1 MRLLFRNTKYYKNG
15 ARCRMI
21 DSKKGVLVII
31 LTYTLW
37 GFMPIFW
44 KQLAHVPADEVLAAR
59 IIWSFILTLVFIVL
73 INGGRQLWLD
83 LKSLWASKKKFFL
96 LMLAS
101 FLISANWFF
110 YVYAV
115 SHDRIV
121 ETSLGYYINPLISM
135 LLGAI
140 FLKEKLS
147 PAVKVAFL
155 LAATGVLILT
165 FSFGSLPWL
174 ALGMAFSFAF
184 YGLIKKTIRLDALRG
199 LAIETLFVFPFAIAY
214 YVYLF
219 SINRVSFLQLG
230 LPTDSLL
237 LASGLIT
244 AFPLLLFAIGAPLI
258 PMYMIG
264 FLQYIAPSLMLLIG
278 VFIYGESF
286 DVVKIISFSL
296 IWSALILFT
305 SSKFLEARGIRRANR
320 KVSV

>member
-1 MRLLFRNTKYYKNG
+1 MV
-15 ARCRMI
+15 

-31 LTYTLW
+31 LTYTMW

-44 KQLAHVPADEVLAAR
+44 KQISHVPADEVLAAR
-59 IIWSFILTLVFIVL
+59 IIWSFLLTLGFIL
-73 INGGRQLWLD
+73 LFNGGRQLWLD
-83 LKSLWASKKKFFL
+83 LKELWSSKKQFFL

-101 FLISANWFF
+101 FLISINWFL
-110 YVYAV
+110 YVFAV

-147 PAVKVAFL
+147 PAIKIAFL

-165 FSFGSLPWL
+165 ISFGSLPLL

-199 LAIETLFVFPFAIAY
+199 LAIETLFVFPLAIGY
-214 YVYLF
+214 YFYLM
-219 SINRVSFLQLG
+219 SVDRLSFLEVG
-230 LPTDSLL
+230 LSTDVFLI
-237 LASGLIT
+237 ASGLVT

-258 PMYMIG
+258 PLYMVG
-264 FLQYIAPSLMLLIG
+264 FLQYIAPSLMLVIG
-278 VFIYGESF
+278 VFIYGEAF
-286 DVVKIISFSL
+286 DTVNIISFSL

-305 SSKFLEARGIRRANR
+305 SSKIIEARGIRKAN
-320 KVSV
+320 KKISV

>member
-1 MRLLFRNTKYYKNG
+1 MVE
-15 ARCRMI
+15 
-21 DSKKGVLVII
+21 SKKGILVII

-44 KQLAHVPADEVLAAR
+44 KQLSHVPADEVLAAR
-59 IIWSFILTLVFIVL
+59 IIWSFLLTLGFILLV
-73 INGGRQLWLD
+73 NGGRQLWLD
-83 LKSLWASKKKFFL
+83 LKDLWATKKTFFL

-101 FLISANWFF
+101 FLISINWFL

-147 PAVKVAFL
+147 PAIKIAFL

-165 FSFGSLPWL
+165 ISFGSLPLL

-199 LAIETLFVFPFAIAY
+199 LAIETLFVFPIAVAY
-214 YVYLF
+214 YFYLL
-219 SINRVSFLQLG
+219 SIGRVSFLEVG
-230 LPTDSLL
+230 LSTDVLL
-237 LASGLIT
+237 IASGLVT

-278 VFIYGESF
+278 VFIYGEAF
-286 DVVKIISFSL
+286 TAVDILSFSL

-305 SSKFLEARGIRRANR
+305 SSKFLEARGIRKAN
-320 KVSV
+320 KKISV

>member
-1 MRLLFRNTKYYKNG
+1 MVE
-15 ARCRMI
+15 
-21 DSKKGVLVII
+21 SKKGILVII

-44 KQLAHVPADEVLAAR
+44 KQLSHVPADEVLAAR
-59 IIWSFILTLVFIVL
+59 IIWSFLLTLGFILLV
-73 INGGRQLWLD
+73 NGGRQLWLD
-83 LKSLWASKKKFFL
+83 LKDLWATKKTFFL

-101 FLISANWFF
+101 FLISINWFL

-147 PAVKVAFL
+147 PAIKIAFL
-155 LAATGVLILT
+155 LAATGVLIST
-165 FSFGSLPWL
+165 ISFGSLPLL

-199 LAIETLFVFPFAIAY
+199 LAIETLFVFPIAVAY
-214 YVYLF
+214 YFYLL
-219 SINRVSFLQLG
+219 SIGRVSFLEVG
-230 LPTDSLL
+230 LSTDVLL
-237 LASGLIT
+237 IASGLVT

-278 VFIYGESF
+278 VFIYGEAF
-286 DVVKIISFSL
+286 TAVDILSFSL

-305 SSKFLEARGIRRANR
+305 SSKFLEARGIRKAN
-320 KVSV
+320 KKISV

>member
-1 MRLLFRNTKYYKNG
+1 MV
-15 ARCRMI
+15 
-21 DSKKGVLVII
+21 DSKKGVLVIV
-31 LTYTLW
+31 LTYTMW

-44 KQLAHVPADEVLAAR
+44 KQISHVPADEVLAAR
-59 IIWSFILTLVFIVL
+59 IIWSFLLTLGFIL
-73 INGGRQLWLD
+73 LFNGGRQLWLD
-83 LKSLWASKKKFFL
+83 LKELWSSKKQFFL

-101 FLISANWFF
+101 FLISINWFL
-110 YVYAV
+110 YVFAV

-147 PAVKVAFL
+147 PAIKIAFL

-165 FSFGSLPWL
+165 ISFGSLPLL

-199 LAIETLFVFPFAIAY
+199 LAIETLFVFPLAIGY
-214 YVYLF
+214 YFYLM
-219 SINRVSFLQLG
+219 SVDRLSFLEVG
-230 LPTDSLL
+230 LSTDVFLI
-237 LASGLIT
+237 ASGLVT

-258 PMYMIG
+258 PLYMVG
-264 FLQYIAPSLMLLIG
+264 FLQYIAPSLMLVIG
-278 VFIYGESF
+278 VFIYGEAF
-286 DVVKIISFSL
+286 DTVNIISFSL

-305 SSKFLEARGIRRANR
+305 SSKIIEARGIRKAN
-320 KVSV
+320 KKISV

>member
-1 MRLLFRNTKYYKNG
+1 MV
-15 ARCRMI
+15 
-21 DSKKGVLVII
+21 DSKKGVLVIV
-31 LTYTLW
+31 LTYTMW

-44 KQLAHVPADEVLAAR
+44 KQLSHVPADEVLAAR
-59 IIWSFILTLVFIVL
+59 IIWSFLLTLGFIL
-73 INGGRQLWLD
+73 LFNGGGQLWLD
-83 LKSLWASKKKFFL
+83 LKELWSSKKQFFL

-101 FLISANWFF
+101 FLISINWFL
-110 YVYAV
+110 YVFAV

-147 PAVKVAFL
+147 PAIKIAFL

-165 FSFGSLPWL
+165 ISFGSLPLL

-199 LAIETLFVFPFAIAY
+199 LAIETLFVFPIAIVY
-214 YVYLF
+214 YFYLM
-219 SINRVSFLQLG
+219 SVDRISFLEVG
-230 LPTDSLL
+230 LSTDVFLI
-237 LASGLIT
+237 ASGLVT

-278 VFIYGESF
+278 VFIYGEAF
-286 DVVKIISFSL
+286 DTVNIISFSL

-305 SSKFLEARGIRRANR
+305 SSKIIEARGVRKAN
-320 KVSV
+320 KKISV

>member
-1 MRLLFRNTKYYKNG
+1 MTE
-15 ARCRMI
+15 
-21 DSKKGVLVII
+21 SKKGVLVII

-44 KQLAHVPADEVLAAR
+44 KQIDHVPADEVLAGR
-59 IIWSFILTLVFIVL
+59 IIWSFLFTLGFILM

-83 LKSLWASKKKFFL
+83 LKMLWSSKKKFFL

-147 PAVKVAFL
+147 PAIKIAFL

-199 LAIETLFVFPFAIAY
+199 LAIETLFVFPIAIAY
-214 YVYLF
+214 YVYLM
-219 SINRVSFLQLG
+219 SVDRVSFLHTG
-230 LPTDSLL
+230 LTTDILL
-237 LASGLIT
+237 IASGVVT
-244 AFPLLLFAIGAPLI
+244 ALPLLFFAIGAPLI
-258 PMYMIG
+258 PLYMVG

-278 VFIYGESF
+278 VFIYGEAF
-286 DVVKIISFSL
+286 TTIDIISFSL

-305 SSKFLEARGIRRANR
+305 SSKFIEARGIRKANR
-320 KVSV
+320 KISV

>member
-1 MRLLFRNTKYYKNG
+1 MT
-15 ARCRMI
+15 
-21 DSKKGVLVII
+21 DSKKGVLII
-31 LTYTLW
+31 IVTYILW
-37 GFMPIFW
+37 GIMPMFW
-44 KQLAHVPADEVLAAR
+44 KQISHVPADEILAGR
-59 IIWSFILTLVFIVL
+59 IIWSFVMTLGFILLT
-73 INGGRQLWLD
+73 NGGRQLWLD
-83 LKSLWASKKKFFL
+83 LKNLWASKKKFFL

-101 FLISANWFF
+101 FLVSANWFF

-155 LAATGVLILT
+155 LATTGVLILT
-165 FSFGSLPWL
+165 LSFGSLPWL

-184 YGLIKKTIRLDALRG
+184 YGLIKKTIQLDALRG
-199 LAIETLFVFPFAIAY
+199 LAIETLFVFPIAIAY
-214 YVYLF
+214 YCYLI
-219 SINRVSFLQLG
+219 SIDRVSFLQTG
-230 LPTDSLL
+230 ITTDVLL
-237 LASGLIT
+237 IASGLIT

-264 FLQYIAPSLMLLIG
+264 FLQYIGPSLMLLIG
-278 VFIYGESF
+278 VFIYNEAF
-286 DVVKIISFSL
+286 TTINLISFSL

-305 SSKFLEARGIRRANR
+305 SSRILEARGVRKAN
-320 KVSV
+320 KKISV